1 MKKYMR
7 DRLKKEDAVY
17 VDIQEEHSKATEQRR
32 QLFFDNLK
40 KYQDANENKRL
51 KLSSFLG

>member
-17 VDIQEEHSKATEQRR
+17 VDIQEEYSKATEQRR